1 VILYTCGQKEKHA
14 AIGHACGRAAKAL
27 DEAGYEYEI
36 RDLPGYRLVPWT
48 WGQRRN
54 ARNEVKEL
62 TGQINLPVLALDEGR
77 TIVGSG
83 KIAEWAKAHPSI
95 QPEIGGG

>member
-1 VILYTCGQKEKHA
+1 VILYTCGQRDKHA

-36 RDLPGYRLVPWT
+36 RDMPGYRMMPWT
-48 WGQRRN
+48 WGQRR
-54 ARNEVKEL
+54 RGRDEVKEL
-62 TGQINLPVLALDEGR
+62 TGQISLPVLALDEGR

-83 KIAEWAKAHPSI
+83 KIAEWAKAHPTV